1 MFLSKN
7 KRFNQ
12 FLLVGRFSV
21 NTYLRDK
28 IIKKISKKINAIIPP
43 IWCITDNIAMVI
55 KSAEFI

>member
-7 KRFNQ
+7 NRFNQ

-21 NTYLRDK
+21 STYLRDQ

-43 IWCITDNIAMVI
+43 IWCITDNIAMV
-55 KSAEFI
+55 KKLVEFI